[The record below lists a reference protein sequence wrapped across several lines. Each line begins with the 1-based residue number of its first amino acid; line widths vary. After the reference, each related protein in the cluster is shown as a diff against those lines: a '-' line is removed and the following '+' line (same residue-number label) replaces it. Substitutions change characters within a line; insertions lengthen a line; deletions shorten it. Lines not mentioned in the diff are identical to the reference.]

1 MTRFAKSI
9 DVDVPV
15 RTAYN
20 QWTQFQQSPQF
31 MEGVDR
37 VVQLDDKTL
46 QWTATVGADEG
57 WTAEITDQTPD
68 RRVAW
73 KSVDGADNA
82 GAVLF
87 EQVGSGTTQV
97 TLKLDAEPDGPV
109 ETVGTSLGFL
119 ERRVTRGSRAL
130 QGIYRVARHAH
141 RVLAGRDHGDEVTL
155 G

>member
-57 WTAEITDQTPD
+57 L
-68 RRVAW
+68 
-73 KSVDGADNA
+73 DG
-82 GAVLF
+82 
-87 EQVGSGTTQV
+87 
-97 TLKLDAEPDGPV
+97 
-109 ETVGTSLGFL
+109 
-119 ERRVTRGSRAL
+119 
-130 QGIYRVARHAH
+130 
-141 RVLAGRDHGDEVTL
+141 
-155 G
+155 